1 MGVANCKMRALV
13 STYFPVGCDPFQ
25 GVGSCELC
33 LQSSVALEKSHN
45 SITHLHILCT
55 KYAIIAFRTTTFI
68 NLTLLELLQL
78 LSSMGRPN
86 FPSCVV
92 ILATVA
98 LSALLIPS
106 AAAMKIDAGF
116 TSGAWRKSS
125 MQRVMR
131 AQRTRNSS

>member
-1 MGVANCKMRALV
+1 MGVANCEMRASF

-33 LQSSVALEKSHN
+33 QSSVALEKSRN
-45 SITHLHILCT
+45 ALTHLHILCT

-68 NLTLLELLQL
+68 NLTLLELQQL
-78 LSSMGRPN
+78 LSTMGRPN

-116 TSGAWRKSS
+116 TSGAWRKSL